1 MTNRVRELRKSR
13 GWTQEQ
19 LGDRLKVSRQTINA
33 IENNRY
39 DPRLSLA
46 LEMSTALGE
55 TVEGIFGDI
64 R

>member
-1 MTNRVRELRKSR
+1 MKNRVRELRKTC

-19 LGDRLKVSRQTINA
+19 LGDRLEVSRQTINA

-46 LEMSTALGE
+46 FEIAEALGE
-55 TVEGIFGDI
+55 TVETIFGN
-64 R
+64 